1 MVVNFSSF
9 VALLTSAL
17 CRSVEILIGKKR
29 DIVAAGWVQ
38 LMTSRK
44 GSCQYQRIRNIEK
57 KQHYIVLSLYLSD
70 PCRSIS
76 NFFFSLVRSP
86 CALNAETMEEYASSS
101 RRRRILLHSSLER
114 SSNRGQLLLHI

>member
-17 CRSVEILIGKKR
+17 CRSVEILNGKKR
-29 DIVAAGWVQ
+29 DIVAAAWVQ

-57 KQHYIVLSLYLSD
+57 KT
-70 PCRSIS
+70 P
-76 NFFFSLVRSP
+76 
-86 CALNAETMEEYASSS
+86 
-101 RRRRILLHSSLER
+101 
-114 SSNRGQLLLHI
+114 LHIFITLP